1 MNNSIC
7 DNLTHYGKPY
17 NTVIKVNEKPFIR
30 LDIPK
35 SLTQEQGLDNCR
47 DMNETKKK
55 KFFDQM
61 RKETREKIE
70 AEKQDKKI
78 KNLESSTSN
87 SVNKDK

>member
-1 MNNSIC
+1 MTNSIC

-17 NTVIKVNEKPFIR
+17 NAVIKVNEKPFIR

-35 SLTQEQGLDNCR
+35 SLTQEQGSDNCR
-47 DMNETKKK
+47 VMNETKKK

-78 KNLESSTSN
+78 KNIGLSTSN
-87 SVNKDK
+87 SINKDK